1 MEESN
6 GRHIPS
12 QTMTTEVEVPE
23 SGSKGAMVAMQGQK

>member
-12 QTMTTEVEVPE
+12 QTMTAEVEVPE
-23 SGSKGAMVAMQGQK
+23 SVAEGAIVAMQ